1 MLEPVYGWA
10 LLYFEERKMSPQEF
24 YDRMAQINEDYK
36 GDPEALHAEM
46 DRLMCHVLSSLG
58 YAAGVN
64 VFENATILY
73 A

>member
-1 MLEPVYGWA
+1 
-10 LLYFEERKMSPQEF
+10 MSPQEF

-46 DRLMCHVLSSLG
+46 DRLMCHALSSLG

-64 VFENATILY
+64 VFENATIWY